1 MVQHEEISSEQ
12 QLPVRGAC
20 HSSSSNTRVCRRASI
35 VSISRTAVGQSERV
49 ECLRCLPHALI
60 SYYLSL
66 LAAQLSASWPCRLQ
80 TPVHVRHEV
89 QKTAV
94 SFTCFIV
101 FIHFRYFFYEVA
113 CLLFC
118 FCLFGFLISEKISK
132 LSKCPLLLLS
142 AVVLLSDSRGQADHG
157 SYVMVTFR

>member
-1 MVQHEEISSEQ
+1 MWSSERPSGQ
-12 QLPVRGAC
+12 RWLNRFVDVTQAAVLGFSAPGFTGNGPRKSPV
-20 HSSSSNTRVCRRASI
+20 SSSSNTRVCRRASI

-89 QKTAV
+89 QKTPV

-101 FIHFRYFFYEVA
+101 FIHFRYFFMRLHV
-113 CLLFC
+113 CFLF
-118 FCLFGFLISEKISK
+118 LF
-132 LSKCPLLLLS
+132 
-142 AVVLLSDSRGQADHG
+142 V
-157 SYVMVTFR
+157 

>member
-1 MVQHEEISSEQ
+1 MWSSERPSGLLTSRRLLCWGFQLQGLLGMVQHEEISSEQ

-89 QKTAV
+89 QKTPV

-101 FIHFRYFFYEVA
+101 FIHFRYFFMRLHVCFFVFV
-113 CLLFC
+113 CLVF
-118 FCLFGFLISEKISK
+118 
-132 LSKCPLLLLS
+132 
-142 AVVLLSDSRGQADHG
+142 
-157 SYVMVTFR
+157 